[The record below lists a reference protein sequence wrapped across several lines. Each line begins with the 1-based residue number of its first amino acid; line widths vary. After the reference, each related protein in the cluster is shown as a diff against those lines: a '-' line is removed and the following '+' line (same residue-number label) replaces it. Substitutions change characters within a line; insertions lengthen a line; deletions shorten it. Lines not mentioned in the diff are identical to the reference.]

1 MSELAPVYS
10 GGHSFAVMEPLAV
23 PGSPGGGGGG
33 NGFTQMFQIGGG
45 AGAPQFIQ
53 TANGQILQV
62 MTAQQ
67 VQPQV
72 SSCFVKGTEPRHFSA
87 CILPK

>member
-23 PGSPGGGGGG
+23 TGSPSAGGASAGGAPA
-33 NGFTQMFQIGGG
+33 GFTQMIQLTG
-45 AGAPQFIQ
+45 APGTPQFIQ

-67 VQPQV
+67 MPQV
-72 SSCFVKGTEPRHFSA
+72 IDGS
-87 CILPK
+87 

>member
-23 PGSPGGGGGG
+23 SGSPNGAASGGANAASGG
-33 NGFTQMFQIGGG
+33 GFTQMIQLTAG
-45 AGAPQFIQ
+45 AGTPQFIQ

-62 MTAQQ
+62 MTAQTM
-67 VQPQV
+67 PQV
-72 SSCFVKGTEPRHFSA
+72 S
-87 CILPK
+87 I